1 MPQDA
6 AQVLEGTT
14 TPLSKVRRVTARR
27 MAESWEAP
35 VFHLTCE
42 TDMTRALEMR
52 DRESGVT
59 VTDVLLW
66 VCTAALVRHP
76 DLNAHFGDE
85 AITTFERVNLGL
97 AVATDA
103 GLTVPVIQD
112 ADRLDLPGLAR
123 KRREMVEKAR
133 LGTLK
138 MRDVDGGTFTVSNLG
153 MFGVDRFDAILNVP
167 QVAILAIG
175 ATRQRY
181 VMVGDEPAWRPI
193 SELTLTCDH
202 RAVDGAT
209 GARFLDT
216 LRGTLEASSDGT
228 RPRR

>member
-6 AQVLEGTT
+6 AQMLEGTT
-14 TPLSKVRRVTARR
+14 TPLSGIRRVTARR
-27 MAESWEAP
+27 MTESWKAP

-42 TDMTRALEMR
+42 TDMTRTLEMR
-52 DRESGVT
+52 DRENGVT

-66 VCTAALVRHP
+66 ACTEALARHP
-76 DLNAHFGDE
+76 NLNAHFGDE
-85 AITTFERVNLGL
+85 AVTTFERVNLGL
-97 AVATDA
+97 AVATEA
-103 GLTVPVIQD
+103 GLTVPVIHG
-112 ADRLDLPGLAR
+112 ADRMGLSELAHE
-123 KRREMVEKAR
+123 RRGMVEKAR

-153 MFGVDRFDAILNVP
+153 MFGIDRFDAVLNVP
-167 QVAILAIG
+167 QVAILAVG

-181 VMVGDEPAWRPI
+181 VMVGDEPVWRPI

-209 GARFLDT
+209 GARFLDA
-216 LRGTLEASSDGT
+216 LRGILEGSLAETGA
-228 RPRR
+228 

>member
-1 MPQDA
+1 MSQDA
-6 AQVLEGTT
+6 AQMLEGTT
-14 TPLSKVRRVTARR
+14 TPLSRIHRITARR
-27 MAESWEAP
+27 MTESWKAP

-52 DRESGVT
+52 NRKNGVT

-66 VCTAALVRHP
+66 ACTEALVRHP

-85 AITTFERVNLGL
+85 AVTTFGRVNLGL
-97 AVATDA
+97 AVATEA
-103 GLTVPVIQD
+103 GLTVPVIHD
-112 ADRLDLPGLAR
+112 ADRLSLSALAP

-153 MFGVDRFDAILNVP
+153 MFGIDRFDAVLNVP
-167 QVAILAIG
+167 QIAILAVG

-209 GARFLDT
+209 GAQFLDT
-216 LRGTLEASSDGT
+216 LRGLLEEPPTEKGV
-228 RPRR
+228 